1 MANVSLK
8 NANKQVTAVLKASA
22 KLHDQ
27 LHVAA
32 CSAIMHV
39 LVHKNSDVILR
50 LFNGLQSTSIH
61 TKGLKDWIELV
72 GKVTVTKDEDKIK
85 IVFPKDYAQM
95 DERQALDYL
104 GKVKT
109 FWELSPPVNPFKGFN
124 FDAEMAR
131 LLKKA
136 GDMLRATQE
145 GTIKRKGDIVELS
158 KDDIE
163 AIKLGHYND
172 MLAAYNANVAH

>member
-8 NANKQVTAVLKASA
+8 DANKQVTAVLKASA

-95 DERQALDYL
+95 EERQAL
-104 GKVKT
+104 
-109 FWELSPPVNPFKGFN
+109 
-124 FDAEMAR
+124 
-131 LLKKA
+131 
-136 GDMLRATQE
+136 
-145 GTIKRKGDIVELS
+145 
-158 KDDIE
+158 
-163 AIKLGHYND
+163 GHPD
-172 MLAAYNANVAH
+172 